1 MKVKKN
7 QFFTANFFKRF
18 LFKPTI
24 LLLVFLFIFQP
35 IAPVFAQQAD
45 PISNQT
51 EFLAPSLATDSIPID
66 NLAPTDKTN
75 PADTA
80 NPQNSQLSN
89 PQNFPITSDSVN
101 AAIFSAATK
110 SSSKEPAES
119 SSLMSPAT
127 QGVTSS
133 TSGLA
138 ISQNQYK
145 LQPKVDSESGAMIF
159 SYPIEVPFGTN
170 GLQPNLAL
178 SYNSQNADEGSIF
191 GYGWTLS
198 GMPEISRVNKSGIDQ
213 LYTNESSQWSLSSN
227 FSGELVSVGS
237 NIFKAKS
244 DDGTFLKYTYDPASQ
259 SFTAKDKNGTTYIF
273 GVNNSSRQIDPF
285 NSANIYKWMISSI
298 TDANGNAVTFYYN
311 TGSGQISP
319 SVINYGPYQIYFVM
333 NNRNDVITNYKPGFY
348 SFTYDIISEIQVKFN
363 GSIQKKYTINY
374 KTGDNGKRSLLSS
387 IQVSGYDQQGNLTTE
402 PATAFNYSVSSA
414 PNWVQSQN
422 VTLPP
427 NTNLTDGSSIAA
439 DINGD
444 GYTDILTAYQDSSG
458 AIYKYAYLNKG
469 DSTWALSSAYIPPDF
484 FISKLTGLSYG
495 WTAFD
500 INGDRLLDLVQSYK
514 TDPNSQVRNTYLNT
528 GSGWNLDNT
537 LGYNLPATLIW
548 NNSYGYMPNVATVAD
563 LNGDGLMDI
572 SVYSGYR
579 QYGLNVGTFL
589 NNSGSTN
596 GFRFATDP
604 WNTSPNSVDTKVNY
618 TDINADGIDDLI
630 IDSWVYNNGNCTEY
644 SGGYIG
650 DGIGHWWQYTNPPI
664 FNHSPHSYC
673 YLNAGININLDYG
686 GRVFDINSDGL
697 PDLVYSTTSANGYSD
712 HFTYLNTGSGWTANQ
727 PNFVLPQSIQ
737 FSSSEGKTIGG
748 FIDLNGDGIS
758 ELYSNNTVYVNQN
771 AKYADVLNSITYP
784 TGGTVAVTYKP
795 STQYKDASGNLLNP
809 KLPIIVQ
816 TVNTII
822 TSDPVNNIS
831 NTDTYSYANG
841 FFFYDQYHLRDK
853 KFVGFGKVSKTDS
866 VGNVVVSYFHTGAR
880 ANAAYGA
887 YSDYY
892 AQKAGRMYRQEVYG
906 PDGKIYTAD
915 IYKWDILYGTSSFVF
930 LAQQIHQDIDGQSGH
945 KDKAISYTYDNS
957 NGNLLTKTN
966 YGRILG
972 YDDGNFGDV
981 GADGTYSGPNDDI
994 ITTYTYA
1001 TDEAYKYKV
1010 SGETL
1015 TDAGSNKLRETK
1027 YYYDNLPFG
1036 QISNGNQTKEEN
1048 WQSGENYINVQKV
1061 YNSYGLVAQ
1070 ITDPN
1075 GKATNYV
1082 YDSYNI
1088 YPATVTNA
1096 LNQTAQFIYNY
1107 ANGKA
1112 TQITDANGNIFKN
1125 TFDGFGRILKTE
1137 QPDQT
1142 NPASLV
1148 QKTSYIYTDAP
1159 GAVSIQQTDYLD
1171 SANFVTAYN
1180 YYDGL
1185 GRIIQTKKSAEA
1197 GNFETKDFIYDNRG
1211 NLQKESLPYFSPLET
1226 RSLTGQASQLYTNYT
1241 YDALNRK
1248 TNIANAVGATSF
1260 VFNNW
1265 QTTITDANGNKKDFI
1280 YDAYNNLIQV
1290 NEYNAGNIYTTVYTY
1305 DLAGNLLK
1313 ITDALGNVRNFV
1325 YDGLGRR
1332 KSAEDLHNSADS
1344 VFGVWNYVYDNAGN
1358 LISLTDPK
1366 NQTINYVY
1374 DALNRKIS
1382 EDYAGKTG
1390 VEITFSFDNCLNGKG
1405 RLCKTVSANQIERYE
1420 YSAIGNIT
1428 KDSKTIDDKNFIIQ
1442 YGFDRQGN
1450 QILITNSDNSQT
1462 KYDFN
1467 SAGLI
1472 EKLWR
1477 KESVDTTLKTVVNN
1491 FDYSPTEQITNIV
1504 YANGTQ
1510 TTNTYDA
1517 NQLYRLT
1524 RKLSTANN
1532 VNLQDIS
1539 YQYDNVGNI
1548 KQTTDNSATDA
1559 KKTVAYTYDG
1569 LYRLLSST
1577 VTNVALGQQDYT
1589 QNFSYDAL
1597 GNILTQTKNS
1607 ETTNYDYRG
1616 NLNNA
1621 GSDFAN
1627 PDAVTKTVTT
1637 GTKPVPV
1644 ISYFTSSPA
1653 IITLG
1658 KSAVL
1663 SWAVSGGTLTSL
1675 DIDPSAGSGQAT
1687 VGSVLGLNF
1696 KIVNPTATNTYILT
1710 ATNSNGSTTKSIT
1723 ITVAKQTAITAPK
1736 VLGNIIPT
1744 QPAQA
1749 PDSYISA
1756 AARAPKYP
1764 VINFFASSPSSIDKG
1779 KSSTLLWSLS
1789 GGAPTS
1795 LSIDNGV
1802 GSVLKKISKVVTP
1815 TSTTKYTITAKN
1827 KYGTAT
1833 KSVTVTVNPPAP
1845 VISTFSA
1852 NPTTITQGQST
1863 TLSWTLSGGVPTT
1876 LSINNGV
1883 GSVLK
1888 KTSKIVTPTA
1898 TTTYTLTAMNVSGT
1912 ATKPVTITVNPL
1924 PPVAPVISTF
1934 TATPATI
1941 ISGQSSTLSWVLSGG
1956 AATTLSIDN
1965 SVGSVLGA
1973 SSKTVSP
1980 TSTTTYTLTAT
1991 NVTGTVTKSVTITVN
2006 PKAPVIDSFTVSPTT
2021 ITQGQSATLSWILS
2035 GGAATSLSI
2044 DNSVGSVLGT
2054 TSKVVS
2060 PTSTTTYILTATN
2073 VSGTATKSITI
2084 TVNQVAPI
2092 IDSFT
2097 ATPSAINSGQSAT
2110 LSWTLSGGAATTLST
2125 DNSIGSALGKTS
2137 IVVKPTITTTYVL
2150 TASNSAGTVI
2160 QPVAVEVATNP
2171 QLTTVQYSPNAG
2183 SGGANTSVDGRS
2195 GKISNTAWADIRS
2208 GAGTH
2213 PDALAE
2219 TDNLYLA
2226 AFSSGNLWNSLY
2238 RPFFLFDTS
2247 NLPAGAVITS
2257 ATLKLYIISKTDDFA
2272 QSIILVSGTPAANNN
2287 IVNKDYAIS
2296 NFGTTE
2302 YAARVA
2308 SSALKTGEY
2317 YSMPL
2322 NEAGL
2327 AAIAK
2332 TGITKFGLRLSADA
2346 DNAEPDWVANN
2357 QTNIQIQMADSASN
2371 KPVLEIAYTI
2381 GTNLKTDYQYDANGN
2396 LTSDGVFNY
2405 TYNYNNLLAA
2415 ATNIAS
2421 GATITYTYDPAGQR
2435 LTQTDGTTT
2444 TVYVSKYYNYTY
2456 LNSDKTKTPTNIVK
2470 HIFAGSQDIA
2480 TIQGSGAS
2488 AKVYYATTDSL
2499 NSSTVMTDSTGA
2511 IAETMDYYPFGE
2523 MRLDTKPAGSTLN
2536 EQRKYIG
2543 QEYDADTGLNYL
2555 NARYY
2560 NATLARFISQDPMFW
2575 SFDANWLAD
2584 PQNQNAYAYAR
2595 NNPITLSDPS
2605 GKYAE
2610 LVFVATGPF
2619 GLGAHG
2625 YINIVPEQGANL
2637 SQYNINGGDGS
2648 HYTIGGYPSSWNPIK
2663 NQLQVIINESGNYN
2677 TFASQRLATIPLAVP
2692 KGQTTAQYDSNLL
2705 SSGYDLSQQSLGNYF
2720 GLGRPTSISAN
2731 SGNAWTQTVINAGG
2745 TVPDMQTTYYSSVI
2759 PGVVNMPHFPYGSGR
2774 SIDTP
2779 WAVSS
2784 AIQTTGQAISY
2795 AGQVISRTAS
2805 TVSQSALNGISATIS
2820 RISSIIDSLKSK

>member
-1 MKVKKN
+1 MLVKPLFAK
-7 QFFTANFFKRF
+7 KF
-18 LFKPTI
+18 LFKLTV
-24 LLLVFLFIFQP
+24 LMLVFLFVFQP
-35 IAPVFAQQAD
+35 IAPVFAQQTD

-145 LQPKVDSESGAMIF
+145 LQPKVDSESGAIIF
-159 SYPIEVPFGTN
+159 SYPIEAPSGTN

-178 SYNSQNADEGSIF
+178 SYSSQNADEGSLF

-748 FIDLNGDGIS
+748 FIDLNGDGIP

-866 VGNVVVSYFHTGAR
+866 VGNVVVSYFHTGAG

-957 NGNLLTKTN
+957 NGNFLTKTN
-966 YGRILG
+966 YGRVLG
-972 YDDGNFGDV
+972 YDDGNFNDV
-981 GADGTYSGPNDDI
+981 GVDGTPSGPNDDI

-1001 TDEAYKYKV
+1001 TDWADKYQV

-1015 TDAGSNKLRETK
+1015 TDASLNKLREIK

-1036 QISNGNQTKEEN
+1036 QISNGNQTKAED
-1048 WQSGENYINVQKV
+1048 WISGSNYAVTQKT
-1061 YNSYGLVAQ
+1061 YNSYGLATQ
-1070 ITDPN
+1070 NKDPN
-1075 GKATNYV
+1075 GNTTSFV

-1096 LNQTAQFIYNY
+1096 LNQTTQYIYNY
-1107 ANGKA
+1107 ANGKVA
-1112 TQITDANGNIFKN
+1112 QIIDANGNIFKN

-1332 KSAEDLHNSADS
+1332 KSAEDLHNPADS
-1344 VFGVWNYVYDNAGN
+1344 VFAVWNYVYDNFGN
-1358 LISLTDPK
+1358 VISFTDPK
-1366 NQTINYVY
+1366 NQTINYNF

-1382 EDYAGKTG
+1382 EDFIGKTG
-1390 VEITFSFDNCLNGKG
+1390 VEITFAYDNCLNGKG
-1405 RLCKTVSANQIERYE
+1405 LLCDTVSAAETEHYE
-1420 YSAIGNIT
+1420 YSATGNAT
-1428 KDSKTIDDKNFIIQ
+1428 KNTKIIDEKTFATQ
-1442 YGFDRQGN
+1442 YSSDRQGN
-1450 QILITNSDNSQT
+1450 QTLIINPDSSQV
-1462 KYDFN
+1462 KYDYN
-1467 SAGLI
+1467 LAGLA
-1472 EKLWR
+1472 EKVWR
-1477 KESVDTTLKTVVNN
+1477 KESTDSAFKNVVDN
-1491 FDYSPTEQITNIV
+1491 FDYAPTEQAANIA
-1504 YANGTQ
+1504 YANGIQ

-1524 RKLSTANN
+1524 RKLSVANN
-1532 VNLQDIS
+1532 VNLQDIF

-1548 KQTTDNSATDA
+1548 IQTTDNSATDS
-1559 KKTVAYTYDG
+1559 KKTVAYSYDD
-1569 LYRLLSST
+1569 LYRLISA
-1577 VTNVALGQQDYT
+1577 VASNTANNQDYT
-1589 QNFSYDAL
+1589 QNFTYDAL

-1607 ETTNYDYRG
+1607 EATSYDYKG

-1627 PDAVTKTVTT
+1627 PDAVTKIVTT
-1637 GTKPVPV
+1637 GIKPAHV
-1644 ISYFTSSPA
+1644 ISYFTSSPSA
-1653 IITLG
+1653 ITSG
-1658 KSAVL
+1658 QSAVL
-1663 SWAVSGGTLTSL
+1663 SWAVSGGTVTTLS
-1675 DIDPSAGSGQAT
+1675 IDNGI
-1687 VGSVLGLNF
+1687 GSVLGSNF
-1696 KIVNPTATNTYILT
+1696 KTVNPTATTTYILT
-1710 ATNSNGSTTKSIT
+1710 ATSVSGSITKSIT
-1723 ITVAKQTAITAPK
+1723 INVAAQTAVIAPK
-1736 VLGNIIPT
+1736 VLGNIIST
-1744 QPAQA
+1744 QPDQA

-1756 AARAPKYP
+1756 AAKAPKYP
-1764 VINFFASSPSSIDKG
+1764 VIKSFTSSPSTVAKG
-1779 KSSTLLWSLS
+1779 KSSTLSWKLS
-1789 GGAPTS
+1789 GGKATS
-1795 LSIDNGV
+1795 LSID
-1802 GSVLKKISKVVTP
+1802 
-1815 TSTTKYTITAKN
+1815 
-1827 KYGTAT
+1827 
-1833 KSVTVTVNPPAP
+1833 
-1845 VISTFSA
+1845 
-1852 NPTTITQGQST
+1852 
-1863 TLSWTLSGGVPTT
+1863 
-1876 LSINNGV
+1876 NGV

-1888 KTSKIVTPTA
+1888 KTSKIVTPTV
-1898 TTTYTLTAMNVSGT
+1898 TTTYTLTAKNKYGT
-1912 ATKPVTITVNPL
+1912 ATKAVIVTVNPL
-1924 PPVAPVISTF
+1924 SPVINSF
-1934 TATPATI
+1934 TASPATI
-1941 ISGQSSTLSWVLSGG
+1941 
-1956 AATTLSIDN
+1956 
-1965 SVGSVLGA
+1965 
-1973 SSKTVSP
+1973 
-1980 TSTTTYTLTAT
+1980 
-1991 NVTGTVTKSVTITVN
+1991 
-2006 PKAPVIDSFTVSPTT
+2006 
-2021 ITQGQSATLSWILS
+2021 TQ
-2035 GGAATSLSI
+2035 
-2044 DNSVGSVLGT
+2044 
-2054 TSKVVS
+2054 
-2060 PTSTTTYILTATN
+2060 
-2073 VSGTATKSITI
+2073 
-2084 TVNQVAPI
+2084 
-2092 IDSFT
+2092 
-2097 ATPSAINSGQSAT
+2097 GQSAT
-2110 LSWTLSGGAATTLST
+2110 LSWTLSGGAPASLSIDNSVGNVLGLTSKIVSPITTTTYTLTAMNVGGTVTKSITITVNSPLPVLKTITLSPLTVTLTAGGATQQITPTTLDQYSNLITATLTWASSNTAVATVNSSGVVAPVAAGVANITASSGSITSAAPSVITVNNPPPVAPIISTFTATPSAINSGESVTLSWTLAGGAPTTLSI
-2125 DNSIGSALGKTS
+2125 DNNIGSVLSKTS
-2137 IVVKPTITTTYVL
+2137 IIVKPTITTTYVL
-2150 TASNSAGTVI
+2150 TATNSAGTVI
-2160 QPVAVEVATNP
+2160 QPVAVEVVADP
-2171 QLTTVQYSPNAG
+2171 PPTT
-2183 SGGANTSVDGRS
+2183 
-2195 GKISNTAWADIRS
+2195 
-2208 GAGTH
+2208 
-2213 PDALAE
+2213 
-2219 TDNLYLA
+2219 
-2226 AFSSGNLWNSLY
+2226 
-2238 RPFFLFDTS
+2238 
-2247 NLPAGAVITS
+2247 
-2257 ATLKLYIISKTDDFA
+2257 
-2272 QSIILVSGTPAANNN
+2272 
-2287 IVNKDYAIS
+2287 
-2296 NFGTTE
+2296 
-2302 YAARVA
+2302 
-2308 SSALKTGEY
+2308 
-2317 YSMPL
+2317 
-2322 NEAGL
+2322 
-2327 AAIAK
+2327 
-2332 TGITKFGLRLSADA
+2332 ITK
-2346 DNAEPDWVANN
+2346 
-2357 QTNIQIQMADSASN
+2357 
-2371 KPVLEIAYTI
+2371 
-2381 GTNLKTDYQYDANGN
+2381 DYQYDANGN
-2396 LTSDGVFNY
+2396 ITSDG
-2405 TYNYNNLLAA
+2405 T
-2415 ATNIAS
+2415 S
-2421 GATITYTYDPAGQR
+2421 TYTYDYNNRLISAGNTATNTTSTYAYDPSGQR
-2435 LTQTDGTTT
+2435 IKMVVQNPDGSSTTT
-2444 TVYVSKYYNYTY
+2444 YYPTKDYNVSYTTDAKG
-2456 LNSDKTKTPTNIVK
+2456 NKSPETITK
-2470 HIFAGSQDIA
+2470 HIFAGSQNIA
-2480 TIQGSGAS
+2480 TVQGNGNN
-2488 AKVYYATTDSL
+2488 AKIYYTVTDLL
-2499 NSSTVMTDSTGA
+2499 NSSSVMTDSAGA
-2511 IAETMDYYPFGE
+2511 IAETMDYFPFGE
-2523 MRLDTKPAGSTLN
+2523 IRLDTHPSTSSGSSAFS

-2543 QEYDADTGLNYL
+2543 QEFDADTGLNYL

-2560 NATLARFISQDPMFW
+2560 NSALARFISQDPMFW
-2575 SFDANWLAD
+2575 NFDQAWLAD
-2584 PQNQNAYAYAR
+2584 PQTQNAYSYAR
-2595 NNPITLSDPS
+2595 NNPITLSDPT
-2605 GKYAE
+2605 GKDPYAFSRPVDNYFPLN
-2610 LVFVATGPF
+2610 LVAHTGILVVPKLGENLPSITTNSMCIDTSKPFVLGGFPVGTPFLSWRLTMTVNDPTDYAIAMKQYNGENQKGVAMVKLNQEGVEPTQIDKNFVNTFNSTTSDQGYYNPLGGRRATGF
-2619 GLGAHG
+2619 SNSNNTTTGFL
-2625 YINIVPEQGANL
+2625 IQ
-2637 SQYNINGGDGS
+2637 
-2648 HYTIGGYPSSWNPIK
+2648 
-2663 NQLQVIINESGNYN
+2663 SG
-2677 TFASQRLATIPLAVP
+2677 F
-2692 KGQTTAQYDSNLL
+2692 
-2705 SSGYDLSQQSLGNYF
+2705 SQQQVNGIKGDLRTSGILGIPGFGTSLAA
-2720 GLGRPTSISAN
+2720 PTYAQSATQRVLDSLFSTVKILTNVLQGYN
-2731 SGNAWTQTVINAGG
+2731 SGT
-2745 TVPDMQTTYYSSVI
+2745 
-2759 PGVVNMPHFPYGSGR
+2759 
-2774 SIDTP
+2774 
-2779 WAVSS
+2779 
-2784 AIQTTGQAISY
+2784 
-2795 AGQVISRTAS
+2795 
-2805 TVSQSALNGISATIS
+2805 
-2820 RISSIIDSLKSK
+2820 KK